1 MLSNYCMTSGV
12 SEARGAR
19 RQPDRRQI
27 RSEMAKIRRSWSPEE
42 RQWRQRLA
50 QVSQWVLL
58 SAEH

>member
-1 MLSNYCMTSGV
+1 MLNNCCTAADI
-12 SEARGAR
+12 ARAQPILG
-19 RQPDRRQI
+19 PDRRQI

-42 RQWRQRLA
+42 RRWRQRLA